1 MSVESFEPQEL
12 KPDEV
17 RVALSDAAMSHIADQ
32 IARQGGTHIRLA
44 VEESGCNGYRYQ
56 LSTIDTPADDDRAL
70 AEADDGWRLYV
81 RERDLPFVNG
91 TEIDLEVS
99 GLNRALRFSNPNA
112 ESHCGCGESFSVA

>member
-1 MSVESFEPQEL
+1 MSVESFEPKEL
-12 KPDEV
+12 KPDQV
-17 RVALSDAAMSHIADQ
+17 TIALTDAATAHIADQ
-32 IARQGGTHIRLA
+32 IARQGGSHIRLGI
-44 VEESGCNGYRYQ
+44 EESGCNGYRYQ
-56 LSTIDTPADDDRAL
+56 LSTIDAPAADDQVL
-70 AEADDGWRLYV
+70 AEADGWRLYV